1 MNFKPSQNV
10 KKQKK
15 TSRNVIYCNL
25 PFNMAVKT
33 NIGKEFLSLVDM
45 FKNSPQ
51 GKFINRHTVK
61 LSYSTMRNLQ
71 SHISTSNLKKLRPK
85 QNDTSQHECNCSNQ
99 NIVCPVNGECR
110 VENVVYEAKIKTKQ
124 SVKSYIGMT
133 SRQFIDRWK
142 EHRGNFKYKHQKGTK
157 LSSFAWKQ
165 VDFGENIKFDDIKW
179 SLKTKT
185 VTYRPGSKFCHTC
198 LSEKTHIALADP
210 SLILNSRKEIV
221 SKCPHRRYFKLKF
234 FKPP

>member
-1 MNFKPSQNV
+1 MPNK
-10 KKQKK
+10 
-15 TSRNVIYCNL
+15 C
-25 PFNMAVKT
+25 
-33 NIGKEFLSLVDM
+33 E
-45 FKNSPQ
+45 
-51 GKFINRHTVK
+51 
-61 LSYSTMRNLQ
+61 
-71 SHISTSNLKKLRPK
+71 
-85 QNDTSQHECNCSNQ
+85 
-99 NIVCPVNGECR
+99 
-110 VENVVYEAKIKTKQ
+110 
-124 SVKSYIGMT
+124 
-133 SRQFIDRWK
+133 FIDRWK

-210 SLILNSRKEIV
+210 NQILNSRKEIV
-221 SKCPHRRYFKLKF
+221 SKCPHKRYFKLKF